1 MDALQSEDSAEN
13 PTTISSKNDD
23 SFKSDLVFNQ
33 IKSEERVI
41 EPISEIKRAP
51 KTVREPISRRAVTP
65 FQVTQKTNPNPSQ
78 TAESEYKARL
88 QELETNFKEKQLHF
102 EQEMLEKEKEAQQN
116 RQDLERNLK
125 EKLEQQYNEQVATIK
140 EEKE

>member
-13 PTTISSKNDD
+13 PITISSKNDD

-65 FQVTQKTNPNPSQ
+65 FQVTQKQILTHLKLPSLS
-78 TAESEYKARL
+78 TKLDCKSLKRTLKKNNYILNKKCL
-88 QELETNFKEKQLHF
+88 KK
-102 EQEMLEKEKEAQQN
+102 KKK
-116 RQDLERNLK
+116 RNK
-125 EKLEQQYNEQVATIK
+125 IDKIWSAI
-140 EEKE
+140 

>member
-1 MDALQSEDSAEN
+1 MKLHNFLDKKNALMDALQSEDSAEN

-51 KTVREPISRRAVTP
+51 KNKS
-65 FQVTQKTNPNPSQ
+65 
-78 TAESEYKARL
+78 
-88 QELETNFKEKQLHF
+88 
-102 EQEMLEKEKEAQQN
+102 
-116 RQDLERNLK
+116 
-125 EKLEQQYNEQVATIK
+125 
-140 EEKE
+140 